1 MAVCLTKYYML
12 KIFLFVI
19 LIGGIIYSKHEKTRY
34 LVVCMLTFLACLGL
48 RHAVCFVDNIRYVQ
62 KFEQLGSMSIY
73 VVPIYFE
80 KDTLFY
86 ILSKIIN
93 LYISSN
99 YTVWLFINGFIYIS
113 ALFLLLKKYSKDFL
127 ISLIVFCVL
136 GFAFFAM
143 TGMRQNLAMACTMT
157 ALYFLLEKKNFLFVL
172 FVLLA
177 SLFHKTSG
185 IFICLYLADRIPVSK
200 KYLFLYTIISIVS
213 VLSVQI
219 ILQNVI
225 ELNIDER
232 FEWYHDNQQGLNK
245 SGLILQLMFLG
256 ASLYMLDFKIE
267 TRANRIYVVMSIIGI
282 TLQAMS
288 SVIAEMFRL
297 SMYFS
302 IVYVILFANS
312 LKYYMSRFPQSK
324 LRFLAIVIL
333 SIYVLISKNSGCTR
347 DYYFFWEEPAKEVYD
362 ELIMD

>member
-1 MAVCLTKYYML
+1 ML

-73 VVPIYFE
+73 VIPTYFE

-93 LYISSN
+93 QYISSN
-99 YTVWLFINGFIYIS
+99 YSIWLFINGLIYVS
-113 ALFLLLKKYSKDFL
+113 ALFLLLRKYSEDIL
-127 ISLIVFCVL
+127 VSLIVFCVL

-143 TGMRQNLAMACTMT
+143 TGMRQNMAMAFTMT
-157 ALYFLLEKKNFLFVL
+157 ALYFLLERKKMLFILFVL
-172 FVLLA
+172 IA

-185 IFICLYLADRIPVSK
+185 IFIFLYFADKIPVNR
-200 KYLFLYTIISIVS
+200 KYLLLYTIISIS
-213 VLSVQI
+213 AVLSVQL
-219 ILQNVI
+219 ILRNVI
-225 ELNIDER
+225 ELNFDER
-232 FEWYHDNQQGLNK
+232 LEWYQTNQRGLNM
-245 SGLILQLMFLG
+245 SGLIQQLMFLG

-267 TRANRIYVVMSIIGI
+267 TRANRIFVVMSIIGI

-288 SVIAEMFRL
+288 SAIAEMFRL

-312 LKYYMSRFPQSK
+312 LKYYMSKFPQSK

-347 DYYFFWEEPAKEVYD
+347 DYYFFWEEPGKEVYD

>member
-1 MAVCLTKYYML
+1 ML
-12 KIFLFVI
+12 KIFFIVVL
-19 LIGGIIYSKHEKTRY
+19 LGGIIYSNKEKNNY
-34 LVVCMLTFLACLGL
+34 LLVCMTTLLMCIGL
-48 RHAVCFVDNIRYVQ
+48 RHYVCFMDTIGYVK
-62 KFEQLGSMSIY
+62 KFEELSSMSIY
-73 VVPIYFE
+73 LVSISLK
-80 KDTLFY
+80 KDTSFY

-93 LYISSN
+93 QYISSN

-113 ALFLLLKKYSKDFL
+113 ALFLLLRKYSEDFL

-136 GFAFFAM
+136 GFAYFAM

-157 ALYFLLEKKNFLFVL
+157 ALYFLLDKKKFLFVL
-172 FVLLA
+172 FVLFA
-177 SLFHKTSG
+177 SLFHKTAG

-232 FEWYHDNQQGLNK
+232 FEWYNENQQGLNN
-245 SGLILQLMFLG
+245 SGLILQLMLFG

-267 TRANRIYVVMSIIGI
+267 TRANRIFVVMSIIGI

-288 SVIAEMFRL
+288 SAIAEMFRL

-302 IVYVILFANS
+302 IVYVIFFANS
-312 LKYYMSRFPQSK
+312 LKYYTSRFPQSK
-324 LRFLAIVIL
+324 LRLLAIVIL
-333 SIYVLISKNSGCTR
+333 SIYVLVSNNSGYAK
-347 DYYFFWEEPAKEVYD
+347 DYYFFWEEPSKEVYD
-362 ELIMD
+362 ELYYDY